1 MTASGSSMFLP
12 TSAKTP
18 FARKSAMTALVTSV
32 PRSPVRES
40 GSVAELPPVRLVVRH
55 LCEATHCLLLL
66 EGQSAVQPKVLEA
79 LRLTRREAEVLHWVA
94 EGKTNEEIG
103 MLLGLSPRTVGKHL
117 EHIYD
122 KLGVRTRTEAVR
134 LVVERGL
141 LRR

>member
-1 MTASGSSMFLP
+1 M
-12 TSAKTP
+12 
-18 FARKSAMTALVTSV
+18 
-32 PRSPVRES
+32 
-40 GSVAELPPVRLVVRH
+40 RLVVRH

-66 EGQSAVQPKVLEA
+66 EEQSAVQPKVLEA

-103 MLLGLSPRTVGKHL
+103 MLLGLSPRTVSKHL

-141 LRR
+141 LRP